1 MLSFGLNSFS
11 PVSLEFSVVM
21 CLQRTTAPL
30 HLLLCETKRAKP
42 LTYHPAAIP
51 QAVLYSSSIFDK
63 QGLPPQCAELQ
74 MRSQHDLQN
83 RPSAAFAP
91 LETCH
96 QGHPPT
102 GFAFHGWITLM
113 TIFILTGSVTQ
124 CVLLIFISS

>member
-1 MLSFGLNSFS
+1 MLSFDLNSFS
-11 PVSLEFSVVM
+11 PFSLEFSVMM
-21 CLQRTTAPL
+21 CLQGTTAPL
-30 HLLLCETKRAKP
+30 QLLLCETKRAKP
-42 LTYHPAAIP
+42 LYRPAAIP

-63 QGLPPQCAELQ
+63 QGLPPQCSVLH
-74 MRSQHDLQN
+74 MRPQHELQN
-83 RPSAAFAP
+83 RPTAAFAL

-102 GFAFHGWITLM
+102 GFAFHGWIAPM